1 MSDRFDETFDDETFE
16 ELSPQEDSGIWLSIG
31 DLMSGLLL
39 FFALLFV
46 TVTIQLKQYQDALDR
61 LPVVVLNAI
70 ERDLS
75 GEDIRVDPDTG
86 DVSIG
91 DRILFDENSAELK
104 PEGKRFLRE
113 FIPVYSDVIFSNSE
127 FEAQVVRVIVE
138 GHTSSD
144 GDDLDNLKLSL
155 NRSLAVVNYLFSDEL
170 NFKNKDKFLQKVL
183 TSGRG
188 ELDASLDT
196 DNPGDRK
203 VVFRFQLKRPNFQ
216 DFLSSQ

>member
-1 MSDRFDETFDDETFE
+1 MSDWWNEAAEDLNAE
-16 ELSPQEDSGIWLSIG
+16 EESGIWLSIG

-46 TVTIQLKQYQDALDR
+46 TVMVQLKQYQDALER

-70 ERDLS
+70 ERDL
-75 GEDIRVDPDTG
+75 GGDDIRVDPETG

-91 DRILFDENSAELK
+91 DRILFDKNSAVLK
-104 PEGKRFLRE
+104 PEGKQFLRE
-113 FIPVYSDVIFSNSE
+113 FIPVYSDVIFSNPE
-127 FEAQVVRVIVE
+127 FENQVVRVIIE

-144 GDDLDNLKLSL
+144 GDELENLQLSL
-155 NRSLAVVNYLFSDEL
+155 NRSLAVANYLFSDE
-170 NFKNKDKFLQKVL
+170 FKFENKDKFLQKIL

-188 ELDASLDT
+188 ELDANLERDAAI
-196 DNPGDRK
+196 DRK

-216 DFLSSQ
+216 EFFLK

>member
-1 MSDRFDETFDDETFE
+1 MFDRFDETFE
-16 ELSPQEDSGIWLSIG
+16 ELSPQEDAGIWLSIG

-188 ELDASLDT
+188 ELDASLDI

>member
-1 MSDRFDETFDDETFE
+1 MSDWWNEAAEDLNAE
-16 ELSPQEDSGIWLSIG
+16 EESGIWLSIG

-46 TVTIQLKQYQDALDR
+46 TVMVQLKQYQDALER

-70 ERDLS
+70 ERDL
-75 GEDIRVDPDTG
+75 GGDDIRVDPETG

-91 DRILFDENSAELK
+91 DRILFDKNSAVLK
-104 PEGKRFLRE
+104 PEGKQFLRE
-113 FIPVYSDVIFSNSE
+113 FIPVYSDVIFSNPE
-127 FEAQVVRVIVE
+127 FENQVARVIIE

-144 GDDLDNLKLSL
+144 GDELENLQLSL
-155 NRSLAVVNYLFSDEL
+155 NRSLAVANYLFSDE
-170 NFKNKDKFLQKVL
+170 FKFENKDKFLQKIL

-188 ELDASLDT
+188 ELDANLERDAAI
-196 DNPGDRK
+196 DRK

-216 DFLSSQ
+216 EFLSK